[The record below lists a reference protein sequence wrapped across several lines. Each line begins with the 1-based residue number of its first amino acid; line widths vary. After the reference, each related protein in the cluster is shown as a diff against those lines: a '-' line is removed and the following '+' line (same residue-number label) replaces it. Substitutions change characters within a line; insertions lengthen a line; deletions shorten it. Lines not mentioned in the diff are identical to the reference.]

1 MIFDRPCTSPLIRRP
16 VSVGS
21 QEGGKRPLKT
31 SSKRHQSVGKNDI
44 KRRKNVTEAKQKL
57 C

>member
-31 SSKRHQSVGKNDI
+31 SSKRHESVGKNDI